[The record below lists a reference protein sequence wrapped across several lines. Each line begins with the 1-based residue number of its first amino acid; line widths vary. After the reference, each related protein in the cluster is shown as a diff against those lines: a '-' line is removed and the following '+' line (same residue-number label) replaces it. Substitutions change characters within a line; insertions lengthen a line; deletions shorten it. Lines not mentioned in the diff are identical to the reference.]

1 MAESY
6 EKAGVN
12 LEAGYEVVRR
22 IKKHVASTS
31 RLGVMG
37 NIGAFGGMFDLSA
50 LNVKEPVLVSGT
62 DGVGTK
68 LKLAFE
74 MDKHDTIGID
84 AVAMCVND
92 VLAQGAEPLFFL
104 DYVAVG
110 HNEPAKIE
118 AIVAGV
124 AEGCG
129 KLNESILKEIVQGV
143 IDACGESLCTLLG
156 GETAEMPGMY
166 AGGEY
171 DIAGFTCGVVEKS
184 RLIDGTKVRVGDVL
198 VGIASSGVHSNGFS
212 LVRKVVADAGLDLR
226 KAYPELDGR
235 VLGEVL
241 LTPTKIYVKQ
251 VLEVIRACNVHGISH
266 ITGGGFDENI
276 PRILSEGQGIEIH
289 EGTWEILPVFRLLEK
304 YGKIAHREMFNIFNM
319 GIGMVIAVSQ
329 DEASE
334 VIAILEKQGEKASVI
349 GRATDRPGVEIR

>member
-22 IKKHVASTS
+22 IKSHVASTA
-31 RLGVMG
+31 RAGVMG
-37 NIGAFGGMFDLSA
+37 NIGAFGGMFDLAS
-50 LNVKEPVLVSGT
+50 LGVKEPVLVSGT

-68 LKLAFE
+68 LKLAFA

-124 AEGCG
+124 AEGCRQAG
-129 KLNESILKEIVQGV
+129 CALI
-143 IDACGESLCTLLG
+143 G

-166 AGGEY
+166 TEGEY
-171 DIAGFTCGVVEKS
+171 DIAGFTCGVVERSK
-184 RLIDGTKVRVGDVL
+184 LIDGSKVKVGDVL

-212 LVRKVVADAGLDLR
+212 LVRKILADNALDLDKR
-226 KAYPELDGR
+226 YDELGGR
-235 VLGEVL
+235 TLGEAL
-241 LTPTKIYVKQ
+241 LAPTRIYVKQ
-251 VLEVIRACNVHGISH
+251 VLEVVRNCDVHGISH

-276 PRILSEGQGIEIH
+276 PRILHEGQGLEIE
-289 EGTWEILPVFRLLEK
+289 EGSWEILPLFRLLEQW
-304 YGKIAHREMFNIFNM
+304 GGIPHREMFNIFNM
-319 GIGMVIAVSQ
+319 GIGMVIAL
-329 DEASE
+329 DAGEAQK
-334 VIAILEKQGEKASVI
+334 AIDILAAAGEKASVI
-349 GRATDRPGVEIR
+349 GRVTGSEGVVIG

>member
-1 MAESY
+1 MAVNY

-22 IKKHVASTS
+22 IKQHVASTQ
-31 RLGVMG
+31 RLGTMG
-37 NIGAFGGMFDLSA
+37 NIGAFGGMFDLAS
-50 LNVKEPVLVSGT
+50 LNIKEPVLVSGT

-68 LKLAFE
+68 LKIAFAL
-74 MDKHDTIGID
+74 DKHDTIGID

-104 DYVAVG
+104 DYVALG
-110 HNEPAKIE
+110 HNIPEKVE

-124 AEGCG
+124 AEGCRQAG
-129 KLNESILKEIVQGV
+129 CALI
-143 IDACGESLCTLLG
+143 G

-166 AGGEY
+166 EGGDY

-184 RLIDGTKVRVGDVL
+184 QLIDGSKVKVGDVL

-212 LVRKVVADAGLDLR
+212 LVRKVVADNALDLN
-226 KAYPELDGR
+226 ASYDELNGAK
-235 VLGEVL
+235 LGETL
-241 LTPTKIYVKQ
+241 LTPTKIYVRQ
-251 VLEVIRACNVHGISH
+251 VLEVIRNCNVHGICH

-276 PRILSEGQGIEIH
+276 PRVLSEGQGLEIT

-304 YGKIAHREMFNIFNM
+304 YGNIPHREMFNIFNM
-319 GIGMVIAVSQ
+319 GIGMVVVLDESEAAKAV
-329 DEASE
+329 E
-334 VIAILEKQGEKASVI
+334 ILTAAGEKASVI
-349 GRATDRPGVEIR
+349 GRVTDTEGVVIK

>member
-1 MAESY
+1 MAQSY

-74 MDKHDTIGID
+74 MDKHDTIGVD

-92 VLAQGAEPLFFL
+92 VLAQGAEPLVFL

-110 HNEPAKIE
+110 HNEPKKIE
-118 AIVAGV
+118 AIVSGV
-124 AEGCG
+124 AEGCRQAG
-129 KLNESILKEIVQGV
+129 CALV
-143 IDACGESLCTLLG
+143 G

-166 AGGEY
+166 AQGEY
-171 DIAGFTCGVVEKS
+171 DIAGFTVGVVEKS
-184 RLIDGTKVRVGDVL
+184 KLIDGSKVKAGDVL

-212 LVRKVVADAGLDLR
+212 LVRKIVADNCFDLHEV
-226 KAYPELDGR
+226 YPELSNKL
-235 VLGEVL
+235 LGEVL
-241 LTPTKIYVKQ
+241 LTPTKIYVRQ
-251 VLEVIRACNVHGISH
+251 VLEVIRNCDVHGISH

-276 PRILSEGQGIEIH
+276 PRIPARRA
-289 EGTWEILPVFRLLEK
+289 GTR
-304 YGKIAHREMFNIFNM
+304 N
-319 GIGMVIAVSQ
+319 
-329 DEASE
+329 
-334 VIAILEKQGEKASVI
+334 
-349 GRATDRPGVEIR
+349 

>member
-1 MAESY
+1 MAVNY

-22 IKKHVASTS
+22 IKQHVASTQ
-31 RLGVMG
+31 RLGTMG
-37 NIGAFGGMFDLSA
+37 NIGAFGGMFDLAS
-50 LNVKEPVLVSGT
+50 LNIKEPVLVSGT

-68 LKLAFE
+68 LKIAFAL
-74 MDKHDTIGID
+74 DKHDTIGID

-104 DYVAVG
+104 DYVALG
-110 HNEPAKIE
+110 HNIPEKVE

-124 AEGCG
+124 AEGCRQAG
-129 KLNESILKEIVQGV
+129 CALI
-143 IDACGESLCTLLG
+143 G

-166 AGGEY
+166 EGGDY

-184 RLIDGTKVRVGDVL
+184 QLIDGSKVKVGDVL

-212 LVRKVVADAGLDLR
+212 LVRKVVSDNNLDFN
-226 KAYPELDGR
+226 ASYEELNGAK
-235 VLGEVL
+235 LGETL
-241 LTPTKIYVKQ
+241 LTPTKIYVRQ
-251 VLEVIRACNVHGISH
+251 VLEVIRNCDVHGICH

-276 PRILSEGQGIEIH
+276 PRVLSEGQGLEIT

-304 YGKIAHREMFNIFNM
+304 YGNVPHREMFNIFNM
-319 GIGMVIAVSQ
+319 GIGMVIVL
-329 DEASE
+329 DESE
-334 VIAILEKQGEKASVI
+334 AAKAIEILTAAGEKASVI
-349 GRATDRPGVEIR
+349 GRVTDTEGVVIK

>member
-1 MAESY
+1 MAVNY

-22 IKKHVASTS
+22 IKQHVASTA
-31 RLGVMG
+31 RKGTMG
-37 NIGAFGGMFDLSA
+37 NIGAFGGMFDLAS
-50 LNVKEPVLVSGT
+50 LNIKEPVLVSGT

-68 LKLAFE
+68 LKLAFA

-104 DYVAVG
+104 DYVALG
-110 HNEPAKIE
+110 HNIPEKVE

-124 AEGCG
+124 AEGCRQAG
-129 KLNESILKEIVQGV
+129 CALI
-143 IDACGESLCTLLG
+143 G

-166 AGGEY
+166 EGGDY

-184 RLIDGTKVRVGDVL
+184 QLIDGSKVKAGDVL

-212 LVRKVVADAGLDLR
+212 LVRKIVADNALDLN
-226 KAYPELDGR
+226 ASYEELDGK

-241 LTPTKIYVKQ
+241 LAPTKIYVRQ
-251 VLEVIRACNVHGISH
+251 VLEVIRNCDVHGICH

-276 PRILSEGQGIEIH
+276 PRVLHEGQGLHIE
-289 EGTWEILPVFRLLEK
+289 EGSWEILPVFRALEK
-304 YGKIAHREMFNIFNM
+304 WGGVPHREMFNIFNM
-319 GIGMVIAVSQ
+319 GVGMVIVLDESEAQKAV
-329 DEASE
+329 E
-334 VIAILEKQGEKASVI
+334 ILTAAGEKASVI
-349 GRATDRPGVEIR
+349 GRVTNTEGVVIE